1 MPEDNA
7 ENGRSWL
14 ERIGQLFAS
23 EPTSRKELQALIR
36 SLRGREVVDE
46 DTLGILEGALEVSN
60 LQVRDIMVPRSQMIT
75 LKADMAPKDF
85 LPLIIECAHS
95 RFPVLGDDPDEVIG
109 ILLAKD
115 LLPLILDPQRMER
128 FDIKDHLRQ
137 AFIIPE
143 SKGLDSLLHDFR
155 ISRNHMAVI
164 VNEYGGIA
172 GLVTIE
178 DVLEQIVGDIEDET
192 DLEGDDYLLGQSD
205 ANSTTVKALIPIE
218 EFNEHF
224 NTDFSDE
231 EFDTLGG
238 LVMQQFGRLP
248 ETNESVVIGPYLF
261 TVLSADGRTIRLLK
275 VSSLEDLPDGQVF
288 AAPEDQ

>member
-1 MPEDNA
+1 MPDDNA
-7 ENGRSWL
+7 DNGRSWL
-14 ERIGQLFAS
+14 ERISQLFAS
-23 EPTSRKELQALIR
+23 EPGSREELQALIR

-46 DTLGILEGALEVSN
+46 DTLGILEGALEVSS

-75 LKADMAPKDF
+75 LRADMTPKDF

-95 RFPVLGDDPDEVIG
+95 RFPVLGEDPDEVIG
-109 ILLAKD
+109 VLLAKD
-115 LLPLILDPQRMER
+115 LLPLILEPQRMER

-155 ISRNHMAVI
+155 ISRNHMAII

-192 DLEGDDYLLGQSD
+192 DLEGDDYLLGQTGTST
-205 ANSTTVKALIPIE
+205 TTVKALIPID
-218 EFNEHF
+218 EFNQHF
-224 NTDFSDE
+224 GTEFSDE

-275 VSSLEDLPDGQVF
+275 VSTLEDLPDGQVF
-288 AAPEDQ
+288 AAPSE

>member
-1 MPEDNA
+1 MPDDNA
-7 ENGRSWL
+7 DNGRSWL
-14 ERIGQLFAS
+14 ERISQLFAS
-23 EPTSRKELQALIR
+23 EPGSREELQALIR

-46 DTLGILEGALEVSN
+46 DTLGILEGALEVSS

-75 LKADMAPKDF
+75 LRADMTPKDF

-95 RFPVLGDDPDEVIG
+95 RFPVLGEDPDEVIG
-109 ILLAKD
+109 VLLAKD
-115 LLPLILDPQRMER
+115 LLPLILEPQRMER

-155 ISRNHMAVI
+155 ISRNHMAII

-192 DLEGDDYLLGQSD
+192 DLEGDDYLLGQTDTST
-205 ANSTTVKALIPIE
+205 TTVKALIPID
-218 EFNEHF
+218 EFNQHF
-224 NTDFSDE
+224 GTEFSDE

-275 VSSLEDLPDGQVF
+275 VSTLEDLPDGQVF
-288 AAPEDQ
+288 AAPTE

>member
-1 MPEDNA
+1 MPDDNA
-7 ENGRSWL
+7 DNGRSWL
-14 ERIGQLFAS
+14 ERISQLFAS
-23 EPTSRKELQALIR
+23 EPGSREELQALIR

-46 DTLGILEGALEVSN
+46 DTLGILEGALEVSS

-75 LKADMAPKDF
+75 LRADMTPKDF

-95 RFPVLGDDPDEVIG
+95 RFPVLGEDPDEVIG
-109 ILLAKD
+109 VLLAKD
-115 LLPLILDPQRMER
+115 LLPLILEPQRMER

-155 ISRNHMAVI
+155 ISRNHMAII

-192 DLEGDDYLLGQSD
+192 DLEGDDYLLDQTGTST
-205 ANSTTVKALIPIE
+205 TTVKALIPID
-218 EFNEHF
+218 EFNQHF
-224 NTDFSDE
+224 GTEFSDE

-275 VSSLEDLPDGQVF
+275 VSTLEDLPDGQVF
-288 AAPEDQ
+288 AAPSE

>member
-1 MPEDNA
+1 MPDDNSDSS
-7 ENGRSWL
+7 RSWFD
-14 ERIGQLFAS
+14 RITQLFAS
-23 EPTSRKELQALIR
+23 EPESREELQSLLG
-36 SLRGREVVDE
+36 SLRGRDVVDD
-46 DTLGILEGALEVSN
+46 DTLGIIEGALEVSN
-60 LQVRDIMVPRSQMIT
+60 LKVRDIMVPRSQMKT
-75 LKADMAPKDF
+75 LQQDMQPRDF

-95 RFPVLGDDPDEVIG
+95 RFPVFGEDPDEVVG

-115 LLPLILDPQRMER
+115 MLPLILEPERMEN
-128 FDIKDHLRQ
+128 FAIKNHVRE

-155 ISRNHMAVI
+155 ISRNHMAII

-172 GLVTIE
+172 GLITIE

-192 DLEGDDYLLGQSD
+192 DLEEDDYLLGETESNEIT
-205 ANSTTVKALIPIE
+205 AKAIMPIDD
-218 EFNEHF
+218 FNRQF
-224 NTDFSDE
+224 NTNFADD
-231 EFDTLGG
+231 EFDTIGG

-275 VSSLEDLPDGQVF
+275 VSPLDSLPDGQTF
-288 AAPEDQ
+288 TSAEE

>member
-1 MPEDNA
+1 MPDDNA
-7 ENGRSWL
+7 DNGRSWL
-14 ERIGQLFAS
+14 ERISQLFAS
-23 EPTSRKELQALIR
+23 EPGSREELQALIR

-46 DTLGILEGALEVSN
+46 DTLGILEGALEVSS
-60 LQVRDIMVPRSQMIT
+60 LQVRDIMVPRSQMIS
-75 LKADMAPKDF
+75 LRADMTPKDF

-95 RFPVLGDDPDEVIG
+95 RFPVLGEDPDEVIG
-109 ILLAKD
+109 VLLAKD
-115 LLPLILDPQRMER
+115 LLPLILEPQRMER

-155 ISRNHMAVI
+155 ISRNHMAII

-192 DLEGDDYLLGQSD
+192 DLEGDDYLLGQTGTST
-205 ANSTTVKALIPIE
+205 TTVKALIPID
-218 EFNEHF
+218 EFNQHF
-224 NTDFSDE
+224 GTEFSDE

-275 VSSLEDLPDGQVF
+275 VSTLEDLPDGQVF
-288 AAPEDQ
+288 AAPSE